1 MNERQVANKALE
13 LADELEA
20 MRKQIWYDTNHDI
33 CVSMD
38 ETLDSSSQMLR
49 SQVKYINLLHKL
61 CNANGIGVGRNL
73 LTGEIIP
80 FEVDDERK

>member
-13 LADELEA
+13 LADELQE
-20 MRKQIWYDTNHDI
+20 
-33 CVSMD
+33 
-38 ETLDSSSQMLR
+38 LDSKLHLITLFKAADMLR
-49 SQVKYINLLHKL
+49 SQVKYINILHKL

-73 LTGEIIP
+73 LTGEVIP

>member
-13 LADELEA
+13 LAD
-20 MRKQIWYDTNHDI
+20 D
-33 CVSMD
+33 
-38 ETLDSSSQMLR
+38 LDNANGFQYLAQLGLASQAADMLR
-49 SQVKYINLLHKL
+49 SQEKYINLLHKL

-73 LTGEIIP
+73 LTGEVIP

>member
-13 LADELEA
+13 LADKLVNILTFLEVE
-20 MRKQIWYDTNHDI
+20 WSEYDD
-33 CVSMD
+33 D
-38 ETLDSSSQMLR
+38 EILQQAADMLR

-73 LTGEIIP
+73 LTGEVIP
-80 FEVDDERK
+80 FEVAE